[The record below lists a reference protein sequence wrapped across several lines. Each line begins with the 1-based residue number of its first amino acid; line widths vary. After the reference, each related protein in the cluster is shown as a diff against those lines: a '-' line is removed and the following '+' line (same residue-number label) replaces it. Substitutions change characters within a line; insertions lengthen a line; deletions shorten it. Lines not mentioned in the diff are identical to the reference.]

1 MAYKDHIRR
10 VLRYYYWGVV
20 ILLLLL
26 LLSSWL
32 LGIYVDGV
40 QGLLTPRGIR
50 WMCSNIVPNFA
61 SVHWAK
67 ILLGVMAV
75 GVLNESGL
83 FRTLRGHISLKQQR
97 ALLITGGVV
106 VFVLSLFSL
115 LLFLPNAVLLSA
127 FGTFSHSAFSK
138 GFYGLVMGLAILI
151 GNVYG
156 ATMGR
161 FVSMRDFVQAHV
173 AIFSTVASYFVI
185 VFLASQFV
193 GCLEFTGILTLLGD
207 DGMGLHILQEILY
220 HLPLLLY
227 ILLAL

>member
-32 LGIYVDGV
+32 LGIYLDGV

-75 GVLNESGL
+75 GVLNESGI

-115 LLFLPNAVLLSA
+115 LLFLPNAVLFSA

-138 GFYGLVMGLAILI
+138 GFYGLVMGLAILNRLRTSEPAAEKPPDVQPPAPVI
-151 GNVYG
+151 GMDGKTEDG
-156 ATMGR
+156 A
-161 FVSMRDFVQAHV
+161 VPYQILRDK
-173 AIFSTVASYFVI
+173 
-185 VFLASQFV
+185 
-193 GCLEFTGILTLLGD
+193 LEFLR
-207 DGMGLHILQEILY
+207 
-220 HLPLLLY
+220 
-227 ILLAL
+227 